1 MLKTRGCRL
10 RNGLSIALANHW
22 AEILGPD
29 LGQVNQGEKVGGF
42 SARWMAKNPHFTH
55 PMKEDVK

>member
-1 MLKTRGCRL
+1 
-10 RNGLSIALANHW
+10 LSIALANHL